1 MSSPPSSAEAAR
13 LVAAQ
18 LARNPAAARQRD
30 RDGRLPLHHALLD
43 DNPDPAVVLALLEA
57 FPNGAAQQDQ
67 SHELISLREEVGEH
81 VIRTPSAG
89 REIVELLL
97 AAAPLALGELMTRD
111 KETPLHLAADRVED
125 SPMVVA
131 VLVQACPAWCEAFD
145 EAGELP
151 LHKAAGNLSAGVV
164 ALLLEAYPDGARSQ
178 GSLLASGTKRTP
190 LHTACANLNLAHNK
204 GKDLSAVALPLL
216 DAFPSAAEQKDA
228 YGR

>member
-1 MSSPPSSAEAAR
+1 MLDGFGKWPLHLAVEHAASIAVLEA
-13 LVAAQ
+13 LIAA
-18 LARNPAAARQRD
+18 APAALEGTD
-30 RDGRLPLHHALLD
+30 NLGRVPLH
-43 DNPDPAVVLALLEA
+43 LA
-57 FPNGAAQQDQ
+57 AAA
-67 SHELISLREEVGEH
+67 
-81 VIRTPSAG
+81 PSAG